1 MEEQDLYG
9 NMNAL
14 KTNLENSDFYVQQGS
29 FEEFDTI
36 EMASKGKLLSCFGN
50 NAGSVYTVLF
60 SHRHRI
66 RILQKVMLSVAGMM
80 RKQPYMMIRM

>member
-1 MEEQDLYG
+1 MEEQDLNG

-50 NAGSVYTVLF
+50 NAGSD
-60 SHRHRI
+60 R
-66 RILQKVMLSVAGMM
+66 KSVV
-80 RKQPYMMIRM
+80 